1 MWQCTVLG
9 LASFGKASIIAS
21 IIAGLLTVSAGIFW
35 YLSNGNGGRI
45 KTIGI
50 VPVSVV
56 RN

>member
-1 MWQCTVLG
+1 MWQCTILG